1 MKTRRLMSLI
11 KLVSNDTTGA
21 FNQYFILLYFSSS
34 LIGATKDLGAF
45 FFIGYNLEHWLLHVH
60 WTILFFSGR
69 GTTRSSG

>member
-45 FFIGYNLEHWLLHVH
+45 FSLVI
-60 WTILFFSGR
+60 I
-69 GTTRSSG
+69 